1 MSSMIVETKYGK
13 LQGVKEDG
21 CIVFKGVPYAM
32 PPVGDLRFKAPRPP
46 MPWDGVL
53 KADAFSCRSAQN
65 DINTPDT
72 FYGKEFYQE
81 KVFATPVSEDS
92 LYLNLWVPEDALAGE
107 AEERHSFP
115 VAVYIHGGA
124 FLGGCGHEAEFRTG
138 AYGKKGVI
146 LVTINYRLA
155 FSVSLP
161 IRGWKLRMMWP
172 AAITG
177 SWIRLLPW
185 TGSGK
190 ISGPLA
196 AIRKILRFLASL
208 PGASVSRPFFPHLMP
223 KANLPGHPSKRRRL
237 SGGRSAGCNPGP
249 GF

>member
-81 KVFATPVSEDS
+81 KGICHTSVGGQPVFES
-92 LYLNLWVPEDALAGE
+92 LGAG
-107 AEERHSFP
+107 RRFGR
-115 VAVYIHGGA
+115 GG
-124 FLGGCGHEAEFRTG
+124 
-138 AYGKKGVI
+138 
-146 LVTINYRLA
+146 
-155 FSVSLP
+155 
-161 IRGWKLRMMWP
+161 RGE
-172 AAITG
+172 T
-177 SWIRLLPW
+177 
-185 TGSGK
+185 
-190 ISGPLA
+190 
-196 AIRKILRFLASL
+196 F
-208 PGASVSRPFFPHLMP
+208 
-223 KANLPGHPSKRRRL
+223 L
-237 SGGRSAGCNPGP
+237 SGGSLYPWRCIFRRVRP
-249 GF
+249 